1 VPSITDIESVVF
13 WDAKT
18 KGKEE
23 LAGKKE
29 ELNLKEEAAEFARVI
44 KNGDREAEKR
54 YEVLS
59 RDILAVLEK
68 VRKENGLLY
77 PGEE

>member
-1 VPSITDIESVVF
+1 VVF

-18 KGKEE
+18 KTKEE

-44 KNGDREAEKR
+44 NAEDREAEKR
-54 YEVLS
+54 YEALS